1 MGLTGQKFKAAIK
14 DRAAAL
20 GFELAGVTTADPPPH
35 LDVYQRWLDRGHHG
49 EMDYMA
55 RERSRS
61 ARADPAVLL
70 PGCRS
75 IIVLGAKYNPPRKNR
90 ESSGRSGRVAAYAVG
105 DDYHDVLIDR
115 LEELMRFIEDNAGQP
130 VDAHAYTDTGPI
142 LEREFA
148 QRAGLGWIGKNT
160 MLINPQAGSY
170 FLLAELLLS
179 IDLPPDGALQTDHC
193 GSCTR
198 CLEACP
204 TGCILPDRTVDA
216 SRCISYLTIELRGS
230 IEVDLRE
237 QMGEWLFGCDVCQ
250 EVCPW
255 NLRFATASDDTAF
268 QPRRFLQQA
277 GIEEFLRLDVDGY
290 RKAFRGSPLKRSK
303 RGGLLRNAA
312 VAAGNKALPEAV
324 SALKGLLGESDPIVR
339 SHAAWA
345 LGRIA
350 APAARVAL
358 QEAHGRERD
367 PQVREEIARA
377 MASGESAAEDPLP

>member
-1 MGLTGQKFKAAIK
+1 MGLKGQELKAAVK

-49 EMDYMA
+49 EMEYMA

-61 ARADPAVLL
+61 ARADPTMLL

-75 IIVLGAKYNPPRKNR
+75 IIVLGAKYNPPHKNR
-90 ESSGRSGRVAAYAVG
+90 ESSGRPGKVAAYAVG
-105 DDYHDVLIDR
+105 DDYHEVLIDR
-115 LEELMRFIEDNAGQP
+115 LQELMRFIEDNAGQP
-130 VDAHAYTDTGPI
+130 VAVRPYTDTGPI

-179 IDLPPDGALQTDHC
+179 IELPPDGALQTDHC

-204 TGCILPDRTVDA
+204 TGCILPDRTIDA

-237 QMGEWLFGCDVCQ
+237 QMGDWLFGCDVCQ

-255 NLRFATASDDTAF
+255 NLRFATASDDPAF

-290 RKAFRGSPLKRSK
+290 RKALSGSPLKRSK

-312 VAAGNKALPEAV
+312 VAAGNNALPGAV
-324 SALKGLLGESDPIVR
+324 SELRGLLGEGDPTVR

-350 APAARVAL
+350 TPDARKAL
-358 QEAHGRERD
+358 HEAITSEVD
-367 PQVREEIARA
+367 PQVREEISRA
-377 MASGESAAEDPLP
+377 LASSQPSTEDPGT